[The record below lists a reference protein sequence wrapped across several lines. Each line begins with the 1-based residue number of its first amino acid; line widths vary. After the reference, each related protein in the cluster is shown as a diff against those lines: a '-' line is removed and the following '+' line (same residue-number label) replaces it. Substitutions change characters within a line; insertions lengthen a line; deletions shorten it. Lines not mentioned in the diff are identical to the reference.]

1 MDMNKNRVGLGTFP
15 LADVFSHISKDG
27 AKDIVRQFIDKGGYY
42 IDTAP
47 MYGFGEVETLI
58 GEALH
63 TYPRESY
70 YIATKCGYIDVEGK
84 SFQTIQKSGKYD
96 DVIRECERSLKRLNI
111 DYIDLYFMHSPD
123 PQTPIEE
130 TMRALIK
137 LQTEGK
143 IREIGT
149 SNVNLFELKEYNQSG
164 KISFIQNRFSLLNR
178 SIEPELEE
186 YMMEHAIKLVPYQV
200 IDRGQLTGKVFE
212 GIENLR
218 EGDLRTGRSDWLPEK
233 VDVIADWVKLSLSP
247 IAKRLGIT
255 LGQLSIAWALHQKYM
270 GFVIVG
276 NTNPAY
282 TEINLKANDVKLDA
296 STLLEIDNAYKSL
309 ETQVR
314 EKYGQ
319 SIREFRGLNEKYF

>member
-1 MDMNKNRVGLGTFP
+1 MNKNRVGLGTFP